1 MEIRNSEDRC
11 RTFLR
16 MLAALSI
23 PEFLVS
29 ILALSIFL
37 GGCAS
42 PGEPAERKPP
52 VPQAVTDL
60 AGVQSGNDVI
70 LSFTLPKETVD
81 RRQLKQSPAIE
92 IYRGFV
98 PPSASANAAVSTTQ
112 PPTNPALLTTI
123 PSAMVDHYAV
133 RYHVRYPDSL
143 KAEDFAQH
151 IGWIARYMVRTR
163 VSPKTSSPDSNPVDV
178 RIYPALD
185 PIEDLKAE
193 VTHSAIVLTWTPPQ
207 KTLAGAAPMIAAYRI
222 YRREKETLGTEN
234 TAAANTASSGELA
247 DLKFPFTKIGE
258 ADSPPFRDT
267 QFEFGKMYVYSV
279 RSVAQYPEE
288 TLESAHSKFAVVTP
302 RDVFPPSAPEGL
314 VVVLVPAQGEIPAYL
329 DLSWAI
335 NPETDIAGYNVYRS
349 EQVGVS
355 GTRANRELLLTP
367 AFRDMNTEP
376 GRRYFYTVTAVGRSG
391 NESSASPAASG
402 GVPAGNQPTP

>member
-1 MEIRNSEDRC
+1 
-11 RTFLR
+11 
-16 MLAALSI
+16 MLAALPI
-23 PEFLVS
+23 LEFLAS
-29 ILALSIFL
+29 IFALSVFL

-42 PGEPAERKPP
+42 PGEPVGRKPP

-60 AGVQSGNDVI
+60 AGAQSGNDVI
-70 LSFTLPKETVD
+70 LTFTLPKETAD
-81 RRQLKQSPAIE
+81 RRPLKQFPAIE
-92 IYRGFV
+92 IYRSFV
-98 PPSASANAAVSTTQ
+98 APSPSANAGVSATQ
-112 PPTNPALLTTI
+112 PPTNAALLVTI

-133 RYHVRYPDSL
+133 QNHVRYPDSL
-143 KAEDFAQH
+143 KEKDFAQH
-151 IGWIARYMVRTR
+151 IDWIARYMVRTR
-163 VSPKTSSPDSNPVDV
+163 ASPKRSSPDSNPVDV

-207 KTLAGAAPMIAAYRI
+207 KTLAGAAPAIAAYRI
-222 YRREKETLGTEN
+222 YRAEKETLGTEN
-234 TAAANTASSGELA
+234 TAAENTVSSGEPA
-247 DLKFPFTKIGE
+247 DLKFLFTKIGE
-258 ADSPPFRDT
+258 ADSPSFRDA

-279 RSVAQYPEE
+279 RTVAQYPDEM
-288 TLESAHSKFAVVTP
+288 LESGHSKFAVVTP
-302 RDVFPPSAPEGL
+302 RNVFPPSAPEGL

-349 EQVGVS
+349 VQVGVS

-376 GRRYFYTVTAVGRSG
+376 GRRYFYTVTAVDRSG
-391 NESSASPAASG
+391 NESSASAAASG
-402 GVPAGNQPTP
+402 GVPVGNQPTP